1 MVTIT
6 SRHNRPIS
14 PDEQMIYDHLLQC
27 IEVESPDEMLARFKL
42 LFIDGM
48 QYPHIEVVA
57 ALDRVTSSRL
67 AEEEFRFVLN
77 RCCHILINRWQARS
91 QSQLAIP
98 RLIDL
103 FETPNSSGQAGL
115 RRSRYVMRLRQLNR
129 QFTQTEQYLKLRRLA
144 QILTQNA
151 EGNTYAGTRPLGT
164 LIHRYPYLYEH
175 CLLSEDSAFE
185 QQSTVRQI
193 QRTAQHQFEIS
204 LSQYVTYQVRQ
215 EQAAS
220 KLILPQQSRFIQP
233 VANPTLLED
242 REFKRA
248 IKHYVGRVEGAR
260 TYRDMAHSFLV
271 QSGHSQTFRA
281 FKDDLYDYITAGVDP
296 EYGKRQFNN
305 QLYAYLK
312 DTLPD
317 SDSRVLDDFLIV
329 RTCSNLLNFLVVGSQ
344 QQASHFIFVDL
355 LNNLG
360 PVLTTGL
367 LLKIVLLCRKVRPV
381 LERRFSILFGHYESC
396 TRDAVQWL
404 VNILENL
411 NVALSAHFGSID
423 LSFVH

>member
-1 MVTIT
+1 VVTIT

-42 LFIDGM
+42 LFIDGVH
-48 QYPHIEVVA
+48 YPHTEVVA

-103 FETPNSSGQAGL
+103 FETANPSSYAGFI
-115 RRSRYVMRLRQLNR
+115 RSRFVTRLRQLNR

-151 EGNTYAGTRPLGT
+151 DGNTYAGTRPLGT

-193 QRTAQHQFEIS
+193 QRTAQHQFEIN

-220 KLILPQQSRFIQP
+220 NLILPQQPRLIQP
-233 VANPTLLED
+233 VTNPTLLED

-248 IKHYVGRVEGAR
+248 IKHYVGRVEGSR
-260 TYRDMAHSFLV
+260 TYRDLAHSFLM

-281 FKDDLYDYITAGVDP
+281 FKDDLYSYITAGVDP

-305 QLYAYLK
+305 QLHAYLR

-317 SDSRVLDDFLIV
+317 SDSRILDDFLIV
-329 RTCSNLLNFLVVGSQ
+329 RTCSNLLNFLVVGGQ

-404 VNILENL
+404 VSILENL